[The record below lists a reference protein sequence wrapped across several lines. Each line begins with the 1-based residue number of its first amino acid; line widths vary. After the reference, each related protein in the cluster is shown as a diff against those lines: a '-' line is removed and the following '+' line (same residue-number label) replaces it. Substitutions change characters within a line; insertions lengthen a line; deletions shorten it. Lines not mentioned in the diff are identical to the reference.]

1 MQNNSIMTKMSA
13 NPSNLA
19 QNVEKHL
26 SKNSCKQRTLGII
39 GGMSWESTESY
50 YRLINEGIKAR
61 LGNLHS
67 ADLLIHSVDFAPIEI
82 LQAKG
87 AWDEMGKV
95 LANSGKRLQAA
106 GAQGLLIAT
115 NTMHK
120 VVDDVQAATNL
131 PIIHIA
137 DVTAAAIKQQGLT
150 KVALLGTQFTMTEDF
165 YKQRLIDAGLQVLI
179 PETGARA
186 EVHRIIYEELC
197 QGQLLDSSRQ
207 YYQQVTKNLADKGA
221 KGVILGCTE
230 IGLLIQQADSPIS
243 VFDTTAIHAAAA
255 VDFLL
260 SSWF

>member
-1 MQNNSIMTKMSA
+1 MSA
-13 NPSNLA
+13 NPSNLS

-67 ADLLIHSVDFAPIEI
+67 ADLLIHSVDFAPIEV
-82 LQAKG
+82 LQAQG

-207 YYQQVTKNLADKGA
+207 YYQQVIEDLADKGA
-221 KGVILGCTE
+221 EGVILCCTE
-230 IGLLIQQADSPIS
+230 IGLLIQQADSPIP

-260 SSWF
+260 SH

>member
-1 MQNNSIMTKMSA
+1 MADQA
-13 NPSNLA
+13 
-19 QNVEKHL
+19 
-26 SKNSCKQRTLGII
+26 QRTLGII

-50 YRLINEGIKAR
+50 YRIINEGIKAK
-61 LGNLHS
+61 LGGLHS

-82 LQAKG
+82 LRAKG

-207 YYQQVTKNLADKGA
+207 YYQQVIEDLADKGTE
-221 KGVILGCTE
+221 GVILGCTE

-243 VFDTTAIHAAAA
+243 VFDTTAIHAAA

>member
-1 MQNNSIMTKMSA
+1 MSA
-13 NPSNLA
+13 NQSNAAQQSAKQSPS
-19 QNVEKHL
+19 KTL
-26 SKNSCKQRTLGII
+26 SKQRTLGII
-39 GGMSWESTESY
+39 GGMSWESTEIY
-50 YRLINEGIKAR
+50 YRLINEGIKAK

-67 ADLLIHSVDFAPIEI
+67 ADLLIHSVDFAPIEA

-87 AWDEMGKV
+87 AWDEMGAI

-120 VVDDVQAATNL
+120 VIDDVQASTNL

-150 KVALLGTQFTMTEDF
+150 KVALLGTQFTMTQDF

-179 PETGARA
+179 PETDARA

-197 QGQLLDSSRQ
+197 QGQLLASSRQ
-207 YYQQVTKNLADKGA
+207 YYQQVIQDLANKGA
-221 KGVILGCTE
+221 EGVILGCTE
-230 IGLLIQQADSPIS
+230 IGLLIQQADSPIP

-260 SSWF
+260 SH

>member
-1 MQNNSIMTKMSA
+1 MSTEQRNA
-13 NPSNLA
+13 
-19 QNVEKHL
+19 
-26 SKNSCKQRTLGII
+26 KQKTLGII

-50 YRLINEGIKAR
+50 YRLINEGIKSE

-67 ADLLIHSVDFAPIEI
+67 ADLLIHSVDFAPIDE
-82 LQAKG
+82 LQAQG
-87 AWDEMGKV
+87 AWEEMGEI

-120 VVDDVQAATNL
+120 VVDEVQAATGL

-137 DVTAAAIKQQGLT
+137 DATAKAIKNKGLT
-150 KVALLGTQFTMTEDF
+150 RVALLGTQFTMTQDF
-165 YKQRLIDAGLQVLI
+165 YKQRLIDAGLQVFI
-179 PETGARA
+179 PDADARE
-186 EVHRIIYEELC
+186 EVHRVIYDELC

-207 YYQQVTKNLADKGA
+207 YYRQVIEDLAEQGCE
-221 KGVILGCTE
+221 GVILGCTE
-230 IGLLIQQADSPIS
+230 IGLLIKQADSPIP

-260 SSWF
+260 GNANF

>member
-1 MQNNSIMTKMSA
+1 MSA

-50 YRLINEGIKAR
+50 YRLINEGVKAR

-67 ADLLIHSVDFAPIEI
+67 ADLLIHSVDFAPIEA
-82 LQAKG
+82 LQAQG

-137 DVTAAAIKQQGLT
+137 DVTAAAIKEQGLT
-150 KVALLGTQFTMTEDF
+150 KVALLGTQFTMTENF

-179 PETGARA
+179 PETGARE

-207 YYQQVTKNLADKGA
+207 YYQQVIEDLADKGA
-221 KGVILGCTE
+221 EGVILGCTE

>member
-1 MQNNSIMTKMSA
+1 MSA
-13 NPSNLA
+13 NPINLA

-67 ADLLIHSVDFAPIEI
+67 ADLLIHSVDFAPIEA

-207 YYQQVTKNLADKGA
+207 YYQQVTENLADKGA

>member
-1 MQNNSIMTKMSA
+1 MAAK
-13 NPSNLA
+13 
-19 QNVEKHL
+19 E
-26 SKNSCKQRTLGII
+26 QRTLGII

-50 YRLINEGIKAR
+50 YRLINEGIKAE

-67 ADLLIHSVDFAPIEI
+67 ADLLIHSVDFAPIGE
-82 LQAKG
+82 LQAQG
-87 AWDEMGKV
+87 AWDEMGAI

-137 DVTAAAIKQQGLT
+137 DATAKAIQAQGLT
-150 KVALLGTQFTMTEDF
+150 KIALLGTQFTMTQDF
-165 YKQRLIDAGLQVLI
+165 YKQRLIEAGLQVLI
-179 PETGARA
+179 PENDARA
-186 EVHRIIYEELC
+186 EVHRIIYDELC
-197 QGQLLDSSRQ
+197 QGQFLDSSRQ
-207 YYQQVTKNLADKGA
+207 YYSQVIKDLANKGA
-221 KGVILGCTE
+221 EGVILGCTE
-230 IGLLIQQADSPIS
+230 IGLLIQQADSPIA

-260 SSWF
+260 SH

>member
-1 MQNNSIMTKMSA
+1 MSA
-13 NPSNLA
+13 NQSNVAQQSAKQSPS
-19 QNVEKHL
+19 KTL
-26 SKNSCKQRTLGII
+26 SKQRTLGII

-50 YRLINEGIKAR
+50 YRLINEGIKAK

-67 ADLLIHSVDFAPIEI
+67 ADLLLHSVDFAPIEA

-87 AWDEMGKV
+87 AWDEMGAI

-150 KVALLGTQFTMTEDF
+150 KVALLGTQFTMTQDF

-179 PETGARA
+179 PETDARA

-197 QGQLLDSSRQ
+197 QGQLLASSRQ
-207 YYQQVTKNLADKGA
+207 YYQQVIQDLANKGA
-221 KGVILGCTE
+221 EGVILGCTE
-230 IGLLIQQADSPIS
+230 IGLLIQQADSPIP

-260 SSWF
+260 SY

>member
-1 MQNNSIMTKMSA
+1 MAAK
-13 NPSNLA
+13 
-19 QNVEKHL
+19 
-26 SKNSCKQRTLGII
+26 KQRTLGII

-50 YRLINEGIKAR
+50 YRLINDSIKAK

-67 ADLLIHSVDFAPIEI
+67 ADLLIHSVDFAPIGE
-82 LQAKG
+82 LQAQG
-87 AWDEMGKV
+87 AWDEMGAI

-137 DVTAAAIKQQGLT
+137 DATAVAIKQQGLT
-150 KVALLGTQFTMTEDF
+150 KIALLGTQFTMTQDF

-179 PETGARA
+179 PQNDSRA
-186 EVHRIIYEELC
+186 EVHRIIYDELC
-197 QGQLLDSSRQ
+197 QGQFLDSSRQ
-207 YYQQVTKNLADKGA
+207 YYSQVIKDLANKGA
-221 KGVILGCTE
+221 EGVILGCTE
-230 IGLLIQQADSPIS
+230 IGLLIQQADSPIA

-260 SSWF
+260 SH